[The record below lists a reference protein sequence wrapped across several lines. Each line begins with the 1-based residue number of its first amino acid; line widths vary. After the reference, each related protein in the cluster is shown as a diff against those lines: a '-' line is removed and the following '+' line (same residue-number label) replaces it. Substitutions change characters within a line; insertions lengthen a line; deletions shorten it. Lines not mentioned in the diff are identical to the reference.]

1 MALTEAPLLFQFEVV
16 SSEDL
21 TFIPMCV
28 RFNLDRFG
36 LRISLAQWQLLPY
49 EDRRLLARFP
59 VDDDA
64 EIEPNFDHALFEM
77 LRTHANVEPEWFS
90 PEEAP
95 AWRDVNAVP
104 GGIANQAALAN
115 LVAPGVEDWAQLAP
129 FQRYVLAK
137 LARKSEANHD
147 FVPAMHEF
155 GLAVPR

>member
-1 MALTEAPLLFQFEVV
+1 MALTEAPLLFHYEVE

-59 VDDDA
+59 VDEDT

-77 LRTHANVEPEWFS
+77 LRTHAMSS
-90 PEEAP
+90 PNGSLP
-95 AWRDVNAVP
+95 RKRLP
-104 GGIANQAALAN
+104 GGTPRPCRAASRIKRRSRTCARWPSRTG
-115 LVAPGVEDWAQLAP
+115 PGSIHSSATC
-129 FQRYVLAK
+129 
-137 LARKSEANHD
+137 
-147 FVPAMHEF
+147 
-155 GLAVPR
+155 